1 MVSRHPLEDLSDL
14 GFEPHVQ
21 HPVCLVKDDVEDLG
35 EVDLVGVEEIVEPS
49 RGGDEDGGTGL
60 DVPQLLTLGGASVG
74 AGRTAGGQV
83 WLQTLYLDFS
93 FQLSIL
99 FYSSKNYFPSFR
111 FERAQRGK
119 CSCYEGG
126 W

>member
-49 RGGDEDGGTGL
+49 RGGDEDGGSGL
-60 DVPQLLTLGGASVG
+60 DVPQLLTLGSSTVG
-74 AGRTAGGQV
+74 AGRTAETDRAGHKQALSGLSFPQLTILLF
-83 WLQTLYLDFS
+83 LQKL
-93 FQLSIL
+93 L
-99 FYSSKNYFPSFR
+99 FKSSKI
-111 FERAQRGK
+111 
-119 CSCYEGG
+119 
-126 W
+126 